1 MSTHVLK
8 EPLQAFAQI
17 LMAKKVM
24 SNDEAQKA
32 LDASVERF
40 GQLGLPLEAA
50 ISKVDKM
57 LSAMDMGVRS
67 MKATGPDGL
76 IYHCFVNKTADE
88 IAKLHGSKL
97 ADWQIKVFRGIIEK
111 FGSSDEGQLEL
122 MELQELATHVK
133 TGDGEGSKKEMIK
146 LFADQLVEDYWLTRP
161 GNDVYYRLGVRTYVE
176 LPELLKSF
184 QLEVP
189 QVIYH

>member
-1 MSTHVLK
+1 MSTQVL
-8 EPLQAFAQI
+8 EEALQAFAQI

-32 LDASVERF
+32 LHASYARF
-40 GQLGLPLEAA
+40 GPLGFDLGGA
-50 ISKVDKM
+50 ISKVEKM

-67 MKATGPDGL
+67 MKAAGPDGE

-97 ADWQIKVFRGIIEK
+97 TDWQIKVFKGILEK
-111 FGSSDEGQLEL
+111 FREENQLEL
-122 MELQELATHVK
+122 MDLQELAPHIK
-133 TGDGEGSKKEMIK
+133 NETGNKKEMIK
-146 LFADQLVEDYWLTRP
+146 LFADHLVEDYWLSRP

-184 QLEVP
+184 DLEVP